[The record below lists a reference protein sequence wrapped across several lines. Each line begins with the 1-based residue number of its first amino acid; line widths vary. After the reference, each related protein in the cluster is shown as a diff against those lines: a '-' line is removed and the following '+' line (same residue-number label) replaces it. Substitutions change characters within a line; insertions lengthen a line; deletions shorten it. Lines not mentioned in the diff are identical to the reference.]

1 MPKIV
6 FAALISLTATVVSA
20 QSPQPLGPAMIG
32 RVAVNR
38 AQIVFQYAGD
48 LWSVDRNGGEAR
60 RLTTHPGDENFPA
73 FSPDGSQLAFSRNV
87 GGNLDVYVMPASGG
101 EARRVTFHPRQD
113 QVTGWTPDGKSVL
126 LLSMRSAVPQL
137 YKIQP
142 DGSLP
147 EELPIPEAEHGCY
160 SPDGK
165 RLAYS
170 PNSAIGDWRYY
181 RGGNN
186 GRIFIADTAD
196 WTVEKL
202 SGGTHNDEFPMWIG
216 GRIYFISDRDG
227 VYNLFYHD
235 LKTKQ
240 IKQLTNFEKY
250 GIRFASASPDAI
262 VFVRDGRIHLHD
274 IAGGQTRQVEIR
286 LSAEAPEFAPRKAN
300 ASRTIEWVIPGGNG
314 DRIALGA
321 RGDVMI
327 FDPATGAA
335 DNLTKTSGAAE
346 RWPTIS
352 PDGKQL
358 AYFSDESGEY
368 QLHVR
373 SITGPASSTMGDGH
387 VRKIAVEQKPSFYR
401 ELTWSP
407 DSKKLAFAGKRLD
420 LWIADLERGET
431 TKADTST
438 YSYQEEWYPRWSPDG
453 RWLVY
458 SKHLKNR
465 IRTIFIYDVTGR
477 KTRQVSDGVTHAEAP
492 VFDANGKYLYFA
504 SSPNA
509 GMSEFGW
516 GVLNGVLARPLVSRR
531 LHAMVL
537 QDGGQPPLL
546 PNSGLNREAKIT
558 ERLPEVRIDFDGL
571 NRRVIDL
578 PIPVRDYS
586 ALIAGRPGMFFALIN
601 EWPALPSPLG
611 GSPQRVLYAID
622 FSKTKIQEKLVENI
636 GGFEI
641 TADGA
646 KLLYDKNNS
655 WHLVSTDAAP
665 KPDEGRLDFR
675 KLEVEI
681 DPRAEWRQIYHEA
694 WRIMRDWF
702 YDPNHHGLNLAEL
715 EKHYAEYLPSVT
727 RREDLNQ
734 LIRRALGHVS
744 VSHFGVGGGDTPQS
758 AGPPARVALLGADY
772 EIANNRYRFKRIYRA
787 ANYSD
792 PVGPAQA
799 PLDPVGGAGPAGVKE
814 GEYLL
819 AVDGQEV
826 TAARSVYSYF
836 ENKGPGEIKITVGPS
851 PSTDEGAR
859 TLSVYPTGN
868 DSLLRLANHA
878 AENRRRVEEA
888 SGGKLGYIYV
898 ANWGGNTIDAIRGLA
913 GYSDRAGVIIDQRY
927 NGGGT
932 TPDYIIE
939 WLKRKPLYYYT
950 FREGDD
956 IATPVN
962 PGPAVKVLIA
972 HEQNGSAAETFAF
985 MYKLGKVGPI
995 VGRRTAGAG
1004 IGPYVYTPGFIDG
1017 GRIQLPNRA
1026 AYQPDGLS
1034 WGVENVGVSPDYEVE
1049 NLPQDLL
1056 KGRDAQLEKAIQVAL
1071 DELKKTAP
1079 APPKK
1084 PKYPIHK

>member
-6 FAALISLTATVVSA
+6 SAALFSLAAAVAFA

-32 RVAVNR
+32 RVAAGR
-38 AQIVFQYAGD
+38 AQIVFHYAGD

-60 RLTTHPGDENFPA
+60 RLTTHPGEENFPA

-87 GGNLDVYVMPASGG
+87 GGNLDVYVMSAAGG

-113 QVTGWTPDGKSVL
+113 QVAGWTPDGKSIL
-126 LLSMRSAVPQL
+126 LVSMRSAIPRL

-142 DGSLP
+142 DSSMP
-147 EELPIPEAEHGCY
+147 EELPIPVAEDGCY

-170 PNSAIGDWRYY
+170 PNSGIGDWRYY
-181 RGGNN
+181 RGGGN
-186 GRIFIADTAD
+186 GRIFIANTVD
-196 WTVEKL
+196 WMVEKL
-202 SGGTHNDEFPMWIG
+202 SAGTHNDEFPMWVG
-216 GRIYFISDRDG
+216 DRVYFISDRDG

-235 LKTKQ
+235 LMTKQ
-240 IKQLTNFEKY
+240 VKQLTNFEKY
-250 GIRFASASPDAI
+250 GIRYASASPDAV

-274 IAGGQTRQVEIR
+274 IEGGQTKQVEIR
-286 LSAEAPEFAPRKAN
+286 LSIEAPECAPRKAN
-300 ASRTIEWVIPGGNG
+300 ASRTIEWVIPSGSG

-321 RGDVMI
+321 RGDVMV
-327 FDPATGAA
+327 FDPATGGAE
-335 DNLTKTSGAAE
+335 NLTRTSGAAE

-352 PDGKQL
+352 PDGKQV

-373 SITGPASSTMGDGH
+373 SLVNRGSGDDGQ
-387 VRKIAVEQKPSFYR
+387 VKKIAVEQKPSFYR

-407 DSKKLAFAGKRLD
+407 DSKKLAFTGKRLD
-420 LWIADLERGET
+420 LWIVDVERGAV
-431 TKADTST
+431 TKVDAST

-465 IRTIFIYDVTGR
+465 IRTVFIYDLAERKAHQVT
-477 KTRQVSDGVTHAEAP
+477 DGVTHAEAP

-516 GVLNGVLARPLVSRR
+516 GVLNGVVARPLVSRR

-537 QDGGQPPLL
+537 QADGQPLLL
-546 PNSGLNREAKIT
+546 PNSALNPAAKIT

-578 PIPVRDYS
+578 PTPVRDYS
-586 ALIAGRPGMFFALIN
+586 ALVAGKPGKLFALID

-611 GSPQRVLYAID
+611 GPPQRVLYAID
-622 FSKTKIQEKLVENI
+622 FSKIPMQEKLVESI

-641 TADGA
+641 TVDGG
-646 KLLYDKNNS
+646 KLLYVKNQN

-665 KPDEGRLDFR
+665 KADEGRLDFR
-675 KLEVEI
+675 KLEVEV
-681 DPRAEWRQIYHEA
+681 DPRAEWRQIYREA

-727 RREDLNQ
+727 RRGDLNL
-734 LIRRALGHVS
+734 LISRALGHVS
-744 VSHFGVGGGDTPQS
+744 VSHFGVGGGDTPPP
-758 AGPPARVALLGADY
+758 AGPPTRVALLGAEY
-772 EIANNRYRFKRIYRA
+772 EIANNRYRFKQIYRA

-792 PVGPAQA
+792 PIGAVQA
-799 PLDPVGGAGPAGVKE
+799 PLDRPGVSVKE

-826 TAARSVYSYF
+826 TVVKSVYSYF
-836 ENKGPGEIKITVGPS
+836 ENKGPGEIKITVGPN
-851 PSTDEGAR
+851 PSVLAGEGVR
-859 TLSVYPTGN
+859 TLSVYPTRN
-868 DSLLRLANHA
+868 DALLWLANQA
-878 AENRRRVEEA
+878 AANRRRVEEA

-898 ANWGGNTIDAIRGLA
+898 GNWGGNTIDAIRGLT
-913 GYSDRAGVIIDQRY
+913 GYGDRAGVIIDQRY

-962 PGPAVKVLIA
+962 PGPTVKVLIA

-1034 WGVENVGVSPDYEVE
+1034 WGVENIGVSPDYEVE
-1049 NLPQDLL
+1049 NLPQDWI

-1071 DELKKTAP
+1071 DELKKTTP
-1079 APPKK
+1079 ASPKK

>member
-1 MPKIV
+1 MRKVV
-6 FAALISLTATVVSA
+6 FAAFFSLAAAAVFA

-32 RVAVNR
+32 RVAVGR
-38 AQIVFQYAGD
+38 SQIVFHYAGD

-60 RLTTHPGDENFPA
+60 RLTTHPADESFPA
-73 FSPDGSQLAFSRNV
+73 FSPDGSQLAFTRLI
-87 GGNLDVYVMPASGG
+87 GGNVDIYVMPAAGG
-101 EARRVTFHPRQD
+101 EAKRVTFHPRQD
-113 QVTGWTPDGKSVL
+113 QVVGWTPDGKSIL
-126 LLSMRSAVPQL
+126 FLSMRSAIPRL

-142 DGSLP
+142 DGSMP
-147 EELPIPEAEHGCY
+147 EELPIPQAEEGCY

-170 PNSAIGDWRYY
+170 PNSGIGDWRYY
-181 RGGNN
+181 RGGGN
-186 GRIFIADTAD
+186 GRIFIANTAD
-196 WTVEKL
+196 WAVEKL
-202 SGGTHNDEFPMWIG
+202 SAGTHNDEFPMWVG
-216 GRIYFISDRDG
+216 DRIYFISDRDG
-227 VYNLFYHD
+227 AYNLFYQD

-240 IKQLTNFEKY
+240 VKKLTNFEKY
-250 GIRFASASPDAI
+250 GIRFASAAPDAI

-274 IAGGQTRQVEIR
+274 IASGQTKQVEIR
-286 LSAEAPEFAPRKAN
+286 LSVEAPECAPRKAN
-300 ASRTIEWVIPGGNG
+300 ASRTIEWVIPSGSG

-327 FDPATGAA
+327 FDPATGGA

-346 RWPTIS
+346 RWPAIS
-352 PDGKQL
+352 PDGKQV

-373 SITGPASSTMGDGH
+373 SISGDGQ
-387 VRKIAVEQKPSFYR
+387 VKKIAVEQRPSFYR

-407 DSKKLAFAGKRLD
+407 DSKKLAFTGKRLD
-420 LWIADLERGET
+420 LWVADVERGEAA
-431 TKADTST
+431 KADTST
-438 YSYQEEWYPRWSPDG
+438 YSFQEEWYPRWSPDS

-465 IRTIFIYDVTGR
+465 IRTIFIYDVAGR
-477 KTRQVSDGVTHAEAP
+477 KTRQVTDGVTHTEMP

-516 GVLNGVLARPLVSRR
+516 GVLNGMLARPLVSRR

-537 QDGGQPPLL
+537 RTDGQPLLL
-546 PNSGLNREAKIT
+546 PNSALNPEAKIT

-571 NRRVIDL
+571 SRRVIDL
-578 PIPVRDYS
+578 PTPLRDYS
-586 ALIAGRPGMFFALIN
+586 ALVEGKPGKLFALIN
-601 EWPALPSPLG
+601 EWPALPSPLAG
-611 GSPQRVLYAID
+611 PPQRVFYAID
-622 FSKTKIQEKLVENI
+622 FSKIPMQEKLVENI

-641 TADGA
+641 TADGG
-646 KLLYDKNNS
+646 KLLYAKNQN

-665 KPDEGRLDFR
+665 KADEGRLDFR
-675 KLEVEI
+675 KLEVEV
-681 DPRAEWRQIYHEA
+681 DPRAEWRQIYREA

-702 YDPNHHGLNLAEL
+702 YDPNHHGLDLAEL

-727 RREDLNQ
+727 RREDLNL
-734 LIRRALGHVS
+734 LIRRALGHIS
-744 VSHFGVGGGDTPQS
+744 VSHFGVGGGDAPQS

-772 EIANNRYRFKRIYRA
+772 EVANNRYRFKRIYRA

-792 PVGPAQA
+792 PIGAVQA
-799 PLDPVGGAGPAGVKE
+799 PLDRPGVSVKE

-826 TAARSVYSYF
+826 TAAKSVYSYF

-851 PSTDEGAR
+851 PSAGEGAR
-859 TLSVYPTGN
+859 TLNVYPTGN
-868 DSLLRLANHA
+868 DALLRLADQA
-878 AENRRRVEEA
+878 AANRRRVEEA

-898 ANWGGNTIDAIRGLA
+898 GNWGGNTIDAIRGLT
-913 GYSDRAGVIIDQRY
+913 GYGDRAGVIIDQRY

-1026 AYQPDGLS
+1026 AYQSDGLS
-1034 WGVENVGVSPDYEVE
+1034 WGIENIGVSPDYEVE
-1049 NLPQDLL
+1049 NMPRDWIE
-1056 KGRDAQLEKAIQVAL
+1056 GRDAQLEKAIQVAM
-1071 DELKKTAP
+1071 DELKKTPP
-1079 APPKK
+1079 ALPKK

>member
-1 MPKIV
+1 MHKIV
-6 FAALISLTATVVSA
+6 FASLFSLAATVVFA

-38 AQIVFQYAGD
+38 AQIVFHYAGD
-48 LWSVDRNGGEAR
+48 LWAVDRNGGEAR
-60 RLTTHPGDENFPA
+60 RLTTHPGEENFPA

-87 GGNLDVYVMPASGG
+87 GGNLDVYVMPAAGG
-101 EARRVTFHPRQD
+101 EAKRVTFHPRQD
-113 QVTGWTPDGKSVL
+113 QVAGWTPDGRSVL
-126 LLSMRSAVPQL
+126 LVSMRSALPRL

-142 DGSLP
+142 DGLLP
-147 EELPIPEAEHGCY
+147 EELPIPEAEGGSY

-170 PNSAIGDWRYY
+170 PNSAISDWRYY
-181 RGGNN
+181 RGGRN
-186 GRIFIADTAD
+186 GRIFIANTAD

-202 SGGTHNDEFPMWIG
+202 SGGMSNDEFPMWVG
-216 GRIYFISDRDG
+216 DRIYFISDRDG
-227 VYNLFYHD
+227 VYNLFHHD

-240 IKQLTNFEKY
+240 VRRLTNFEKY
-250 GIRFASASPDAI
+250 GIRFAGASPDAV

-274 IAGGQTRQVEIR
+274 VVSGQTKQVEIR
-286 LSAEAPEFAPRKAN
+286 LSVEAPECAPRKAS
-300 ASRTIEWVIPGGNG
+300 ASRTIEWAIPNGSG

-352 PDGKQL
+352 PDGKQV

-368 QLHVR
+368 QLYVR
-373 SITGPASSTMGDGH
+373 SISSGGGGDGQ
-387 VRKIAVEQKPSFYR
+387 VKKIAVEQRPSFYR

-407 DSKKLAFAGKRLD
+407 DSKKLAFTGKRLD
-420 LWIADLERGET
+420 LWVADVERGAAAI
-431 TKADTST
+431 ADTST
-438 YSYQEEWYPRWSPDG
+438 YSYQEEWYPRWSPDS
-453 RWLVY
+453 RWLAY

-465 IRTIFIYDVTGR
+465 IRTVFIYDVTGR
-477 KTRQVSDGVTHAEAP
+477 KTHQVTDGVTHTELP

-509 GMSEFGW
+509 GASEFGW

-537 QDGGQPPLL
+537 QADGQPLLL
-546 PNSGLNREAKIT
+546 PNSGLNPEAKIT
-558 ERLPEVRIDFDGL
+558 ESLPAVRIDFDGL
-571 NRRVIDL
+571 SRRVIDL
-578 PIPVRDYS
+578 PTPVRDYS
-586 ALIAGRPGMFFALIN
+586 SLVAGKPGKLFALIN

-611 GSPQRVLYAID
+611 GPPQQVLYAID
-622 FSKTKIQEKLVENI
+622 FSKIPMQEKLVENI

-641 TADGA
+641 TADGG
-646 KLLYDKNNS
+646 KLLYAKNQN
-655 WHLVSTDAAP
+655 WHLVSTNAAP

-675 KLEVEI
+675 KLEVEV
-681 DPRAEWRQIYHEA
+681 DPRAEWRQIYREA

-702 YDPNHHGLNLAEL
+702 YDPNHHGLDLAEL

-727 RREDLNQ
+727 RREDLNL

-744 VSHFGVGGGDTPQS
+744 VSHFGVGGGDTAPP
-758 AGPPARVALLGADY
+758 AGPPSRVALLGADF
-772 EIANNRYRFKRIYRA
+772 EIADNRYRFKRIYRA
-787 ANYSD
+787 ANYND
-792 PVGPAQA
+792 PIGAAPA
-799 PLDPVGGAGPAGVKE
+799 PLDPPGRAGMAGISVKE

-826 TAARSVYSYF
+826 TAAKSVYSYF
-836 ENKGPGEIKITVGPS
+836 DNKGPGAIKITVGPNSS
-851 PSTDEGAR
+851 PLAGEGAR

-868 DSLLRLANHA
+868 DALLRLANQA
-878 AENRRRVEEA
+878 AANRRRVEEA

-898 ANWGGNTIDAIRGLA
+898 ANWGGNTIDAIRGLT
-913 GYSDRAGVIIDQRY
+913 GYGDRAGVILDQRY
-927 NGGGT
+927 NGGGI
-932 TPDYIIE
+932 TPDYVIE

-995 VGRRTAGAG
+995 IGRRTAGAG

-1034 WGVENVGVSPDYEVE
+1034 WGVENIGVSPDYEVE
-1049 NLPQDLL
+1049 NLPQDWI

-1071 DELKKTAP
+1071 DELKKTT
-1079 APPKK
+1079 
-1084 PKYPIHK
+1084 

>member
-1 MPKIV
+1 MLKII
-6 FAALISLTATVVSA
+6 FAALFSLAATVVFA
-20 QSPQPLGPAMIG
+20 QPPQPLGPAMID

-38 AQIVFQYAGD
+38 AQIVFHYAGD

-73 FSPDGSQLAFSRNV
+73 FSPDGSQLAFSRNI
-87 GGNLDVYVMPASGG
+87 GGNLDVYVMPAAGG

-113 QVTGWTPDGKSVL
+113 RVAGWTPDGKSVL
-126 LLSMRSAVPQL
+126 LLSIRSAIPRL

-147 EELPIPEAEHGCY
+147 EELPIPEAEDGCY

-165 RLAYS
+165 RFAYS
-170 PNSAIGDWRYY
+170 PNSAISDWRYY

-186 GRIFIADTAD
+186 GRIFIANSAD
-196 WTVEKL
+196 WAVEKL
-202 SGGTHNDEFPMWIG
+202 SAGTHNDEFPMWVG
-216 GRIYFISDRDG
+216 DRIYFISDRDG

-240 IKQLTNFEKY
+240 ARRLTNFEKY
-250 GIRFASASPDAI
+250 GIRFASASSDAV

-274 IAGGQTRQVEIR
+274 IASGQTKQVEIR
-286 LSAEAPEFAPRKAN
+286 LSVEAPEWAPRKAN
-300 ASRTIEWVIPGGNG
+300 ASRTIEWVIPSGSG

-352 PDGKQL
+352 PDGKQV

-373 SITGPASSTMGDGH
+373 STSGGDGQ
-387 VRKIAVEQKPSFYR
+387 VKKIAVEQKPSFYR

-407 DSKKLAFAGKRLD
+407 DSKKLAFTGKRLD
-420 LWIADLERGET
+420 LWIADVERGEAA
-431 TKADTST
+431 KADTST
-438 YSYQEEWYPRWSPDG
+438 YSDQAEWYPRWSPDS
-453 RWLVY
+453 RWLTY

-465 IRTIFIYDVTGR
+465 IRTIFIYDVAGR
-477 KTRQVSDGVTHAEAP
+477 KTNQVTDGVTHTEQP

-537 QDGGQPPLL
+537 RADGQPLLL
-546 PNSGLNREAKIT
+546 PNTALNPEAKIT
-558 ERLPEVRIDFDGL
+558 EPLLEVRIDFDGL

-578 PIPVRDYS
+578 PTPVRDYS
-586 ALIAGRPGMFFALIN
+586 ALVAGKPGKLFALIS
-601 EWPALPSPLG
+601 EWPALPSPLAG
-611 GSPQRVLYAID
+611 PPQRVFYAID
-622 FSKTKIQEKLVENI
+622 FSKIPMQEKLVENI

-641 TADGA
+641 TADGG
-646 KLLYDKNNS
+646 KLLYARNQN
-655 WHLVSTDAAP
+655 WHLVSTGAAP
-665 KPDEGRLDFR
+665 KADDGRLDFR
-675 KLEVEI
+675 KLEVEV
-681 DPRAEWRQIYHEA
+681 DPRAEWRQIYREA

-702 YDPNHHGLNLAEL
+702 YDPNHHGLDLAEL

-744 VSHFGVGGGDTPQS
+744 VSHFGVGGGDAPQP
-758 AGPPARVALLGADY
+758 AGPPARVALLGADF
-772 EIANNRYRFKRIYRA
+772 EIANDRYRFKRIYRA
-787 ANYSD
+787 ATYSD
-792 PVGPAQA
+792 PIGPAQA
-799 PLDPVGGAGPAGVKE
+799 PLDRPGVSVKE

-819 AVDGQEV
+819 VVDGQEV
-826 TAARSVYSYF
+826 TAAKSVYSYF
-836 ENKGPGEIKITVGPS
+836 ENKGPGEIKITVGPG
-851 PSTDEGAR
+851 PSAGEGAR

-868 DSLLRLANHA
+868 DASLRLANQA

-913 GYSDRAGVIIDQRY
+913 GYGDRAGVIIDQRY

-1034 WGVENVGVSPDYEVE
+1034 WGVENIGVSPDYEVE
-1049 NLPQDLL
+1049 NLPQDLI
-1056 KGRDAQLEKAIQVAL
+1056 KGRDAQLEKAIQVAM

-1079 APPKK
+1079 ALPKK